1 MWAQFTS
8 AVWKPTPD
16 RLHGTTISQKEF
28 SPRSTLRY
36 LKNTKVHFG
45 GKTGKFRFFGGKT
58 GKFRFF
64 GGKTEKVHFGGKNQ
78 HYQFWR
84 ET

>member
-1 MWAQFTS
+1 MEANTRS
-8 AVWKPTPD
+8 ATWNHDFAK
-16 RLHGTTISQKEF
+16 RIF
-28 SPRSTLRY
+28 SKKYSLPY

-45 GKTGKFRFFGGKT
+45 GKTGKFRL
-58 GKFRFF
+58 F
-64 GGKTEKVHFGGKNQ
+64 GGKTEKVRFGGKNQ